1 MIFKVHKFQKKR
13 IGFILFATFLPVCMH
28 LLQTTN
34 SKINMQETVSTMAVP
49 VTSKTIIIDAGHGGE
64 DGGAVSKNRSI

>member
-1 MIFKVHKFQKKR
+1 MRQFTKKR
-13 IGFILFATFLPVCMH
+13 IGFILFATFLPVCIH

-34 SKINMQETVSTMAVP
+34 SKVNILDSVETMAVP

-64 DGGAVSKNRSI
+64 DGGAVSKSRYF